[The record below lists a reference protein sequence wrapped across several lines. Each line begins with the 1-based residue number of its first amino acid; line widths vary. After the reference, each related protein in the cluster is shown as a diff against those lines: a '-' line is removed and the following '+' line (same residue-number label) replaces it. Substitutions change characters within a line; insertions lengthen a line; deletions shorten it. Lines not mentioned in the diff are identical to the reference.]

1 MKTKRILASL
11 LCIAMLMALMPTVIF
26 ADSATDEATAAWLN
40 ESGNKL
46 YVGAIEVTAAN
57 AANIITSYSGEDI
70 TGNASFKVE
79 DGVPTLCLNDVTI
92 KDGYKYSEFNGDW
105 YYEIYGIYYK
115 SASNDKLTIKL
126 SGTNVIEPKDYNDDD
141 HPGSSETYGIITEGA
156 CTELMLEGGEN
167 SSLKVASEENAL
179 AVYNGVDYDDWGN
192 CVISI
197 NGGEYEFKTDK
208 GEKYSGEAIFCRGSL
223 KIENAKVNVSSK
235 SNRGIWTNTVGRNL
249 AKGDEVTS
257 IKNSNV
263 TINAGTGKSWCDGI
277 YSYGNIVIESS
288 TVDITCDENGLI
300 AKDGKSITVSGADTV
315 VSVKSR
321 APVDESG
328 WAESYAAILT
338 EKPLD
343 SSGEDGE
350 IPSVGEISL
359 NDGLAVTTP
368 DAGRIGGYDFDRLT
382 PKDDGFASNKTI
394 FDTDGQYA
402 REVVI
407 KAPTVHYVCGETDCT
422 SHTGTIKHIA
432 DNSLNLIK
440 DITTSGA
447 TLTGGSYY
455 LSGDLEVNGAGEL
468 NVSGNVNICLN
479 GHTLETKIIPKEGAV
494 LNICDC
500 DSNGKGTI
508 TNPIGH
514 TIFFNYKDAVVNV
527 YGGTLLSSVD
537 GANTVVDAED
547 CTGVNTLNLYGGTVK
562 YSGSDKSTAIGSRKF
577 TLNLYG
583 GKVIAEKSNGIVAEN
598 GKVNLLGNTEIS
610 VPNDYNDIKVYK
622 KELIDASGYKGGSIR
637 ILCDGLSD
645 RDIVVKN
652 VTDETTGKFTLSDQN
667 KNSGYILKRVG
678 NDLVYTAVYT
688 VSFDSNGGSGTMAS
702 VGGVRGAYELPECEY
717 TAPAGKMFKAWDV
730 DGTEYAPNTTVD
742 ISKNTTIKAAWIDKS
757 DVPIDRAIQEKEYDG
772 NAKSFEVK
780 SSVKDGFTV
789 KYQKDG
795 ADIAS
800 PTDAGSYDVNITRA
814 ADDRFAECNVT
825 INGGLVITPK
835 DITGASVGAFS
846 PMTYNG
852 SAQTPQ
858 ATVTVGGLT
867 ATGVWSN
874 VTNVADK
881 TTFTADGN
889 FKGTIAD
896 KSTGMAKVQQSA
908 LTAVEAVNETVKGKA
923 DGKITGTDSTM
934 EYKADGASEYTAVV
948 GNEIT
953 NLSVGTYKV
962 RYKESDNYLA
972 GADKTIE
979 IAAGSMITVS
989 FNSNGG
995 TAVDSVTCEYNQT
1008 ITEPAAEPTK
1018 EGYEFTGWFADEAF
1032 TDAWNFETDKVTES
1046 KTLYAKWV
1054 QGVVSDEEGSVAEV
1068 TADGLN
1074 DIAKAEKT
1082 NVSLVVQVQEAAEG
1096 NENQT
1101 AIKSVANAPK
1111 NFGFYDI
1118 AIKKSTGG
1126 TVAEVPSVIEI
1137 KLPYDFTRKT
1147 NVKVY
1152 RYHGG
1157 SAQEL
1162 TKLAERDTV
1171 KPYEDG
1177 TCFVDA
1183 ENGCIYI
1190 YSAKFSTYSIAYDEI
1205 ISRRSGS
1212 SGSGSKTTDYTVT
1225 FNSNGGSKTASQ
1237 TVNKNSV
1244 IKEPTAPT
1252 KEGFDFAG
1260 WYTDKELITK
1270 YDFSAK
1276 VTSDFTLY
1284 AAWTEK
1290 TDAENR
1296 FILTIGE
1303 NDADV
1308 FGVIKTNDVAPKI
1321 VKDRTMLP
1329 ARFVAENLGAA
1340 VDWNEKDELVTI
1352 TGKNLKTGEDV
1363 TILIYID
1370 SDIAYVNEKEVK
1382 LDSPA
1387 FIENDRTYTP
1397 IRFISE
1403 ELGAGVDWVESEQK
1417 VIITK

>member
-46 YVGAIEVTAAN
+46 YVGAIAVTAEN
-57 AANIITSYSGEDI
+57 AADIIASYSGEDI

-79 DGVPTLCLNDVTI
+79 DGVPTLCLNDVTV

-105 YYEIYGIYYK
+105 YYRIYGIYYK

-126 SGTNVIEPKDYNDDD
+126 SGTNVIEPKGYTDEK
-141 HPGSSETYGIITEGA
+141 HTGSSRTYGIKVEKT
-156 CTELMLEGGEN
+156 CTEFSLEGSENAKLKIVSEYQAIFGNN
-167 SSLKVASEENAL
+167 SSDSS
-179 AVYNGVDYDDWGN
+179 

-197 NGGEYEFKTDK
+197 NGGEYELKTN
-208 GEKYSGEAIFCRGSL
+208 GTVTSSEGIYNIGSL
-223 KIENAKVNVSSK
+223 KVESAKINIVSEDD
-235 SNRGIWTNTVGRNL
+235 RGIWIKNRSTEG
-249 AKGDEVTS
+249 GITS
-257 IKNSNV
+257 IKNSDI
-263 TINAGTGKSWCDGI
+263 TIKAGIGEDICDGI
-277 YSYGNIVIESS
+277 LSENDMTIQNSNMDIE
-288 TVDITCDENGLI
+288 CDTTGI
-300 AKDGKSITVSGADTV
+300 QVADGKSITISGADTV
-315 VSVKSR
+315 VSVKSIGVVR
-321 APVDESG
+321 PNWDDL
-328 WAESYAAILT
+328 YAAILT
-338 EKPLD
+338 EKPLR

-350 IPSVGEISL
+350 IPSVGEITL

-368 DAGRIGGYDFDRLT
+368 DAGRIGGYDFIRLT

-407 KAPTVHYVCGETDCT
+407 KAPTVHCVCGETGCT

-432 DNSLNLIK
+432 DNSLNLIE
-440 DITTSGA
+440 DITENGA

-455 LSGDLEVNGAGEL
+455 LSGDLEVNDAGEL

-479 GHTLETKIIPKEGAV
+479 GHTLETIIIPKEGAV

-514 TIFFNYKDAVVNV
+514 TIFFKYKDAVVNV
-527 YGGTLLSSVD
+527 YGGTLLSGVD

-622 KELIDASGYKGGSIR
+622 KELIDASGYKGGSIC

-1018 EGYEFTGWFADEAF
+1018 EGYEFTGWFADEAL

-1054 QGVVSDEEGSVAEV
+1054 QGIVSDEEGSVAEV

-1190 YSAKFSTYSIAYDEI
+1190 YSAKFSTYSVAYDEI

-1303 NDADV
+1303 KDANV

-1329 ARFVAENLGAA
+1329 ARFVAENLGAK
-1340 VDWNEKDELVTI
+1340 VEWDEKDELVTI

-1403 ELGAGVDWVESEQK
+1403 ELGADVDWVESEQK

>member
-46 YVGAIEVTAAN
+46 YVGAIAVTEAN
-57 AANIITSYSGEDI
+57 AANIIGNYSGEDI

-79 DGVPTLCLNDVTI
+79 GGVPTLYLNDVTV

-115 SASNDKLTIKL
+115 SASNNKLTIKL
-126 SGTNVIEPKDYNDDD
+126 SGANVIEAKGYTDDD
-141 HPGSSETYGIITEGA
+141 HPGSPYIYGIKVENT
-156 CTELMLEGGEN
+156 CTEFSLEGSENAKLKIVSEYTAILGNN
-167 SSLKVASEENAL
+167 SSESS
-179 AVYNGVDYDDWGN
+179 

-197 NGGEYEFKTDK
+197 NGGEYELKTN
-208 GEKYSGEAIFCRGSL
+208 GTVTSSEGICNIGSL
-223 KIENAKVNVSSK
+223 KVESAKINIVSEDD
-235 SNRGIWTNTVGRNL
+235 RGIWIKNRSTEG
-249 AKGDEVTS
+249 GITS
-257 IKNSNV
+257 IKNSDI
-263 TINAGTGKSWCDGI
+263 TIKAGIGEDIYDGI
-277 YSYGNIVIESS
+277 LSENDMTIQNSNMDIE
-288 TVDITCDENGLI
+288 CDTTGI
-300 AKDGKSITVSGADTV
+300 RVADGKSITISGADTV
-315 VSVKSR
+315 VSVKSIGVVR
-321 APVDESG
+321 PNWDDL
-328 WAESYAAILT
+328 YAAIRT
-338 EKPLD
+338 EESLP
-343 SSGEDGE
+343 SSGEGDVRR
-350 IPSVGEISL
+350 SVGEINL

-368 DAGRIGGYDFDRLT
+368 DAGRISEYDFW
-382 PKDDGFASNKTI
+382 NNTI
-394 FDTDGQYA
+394 GYSDYRTIVDQNGKYA

-407 KAPTVHYVCGETDCT
+407 KAPTEHCVCGETDCT
-422 SHTGTIKHIA
+422 SHTDTITHIA
-432 DNSLNLIK
+432 DNSLNLIE

-455 LSGDLEVNGAGEL
+455 LSGDLEVNDAGEL

-514 TIFFNYKDAVVNV
+514 TIFFKDKDAVVNV

-537 GANTVVDAED
+537 GANTVVDAEN
-547 CTGVNTLNLYGGTVK
+547 CTGVNTLNMYGGTVK

-637 ILCDGLSD
+637 ILCDELSD

-702 VGGVRGAYELPECEY
+702 VGGVRGAYELPECGF
-717 TAPAGKMFKAWDV
+717 TAPTGKLFKVWDV

-742 ISKNTTIKAAWIDKS
+742 ISKNTTIKAVWMDKP
-757 DVPIDRAIQEKEYDG
+757 DVPINKAIQEKEYDG

-780 SSVKDGFTV
+780 SSVTGGFTV
-789 KYQKDG
+789 KYQKGG

-814 ADDRFAECNVT
+814 ADDRYAECNVT

-1018 EGYEFTGWFADEAF
+1018 EGYEFTGWFADEAL

-1054 QGVVSDEEGSVAEV
+1054 QGIVSDDEGSVAEV

-1082 NVSLVVQVQEAAEG
+1082 NVSLVVQVQEAAED

-1190 YSAKFSTYSIAYDEI
+1190 YSAKFSTYSVAYDEI

-1290 TDAENR
+1290 TDAENQ

-1303 NDADV
+1303 KDADV

-1329 ARFVAENLGAA
+1329 ARFVAENLGAK
-1340 VDWNEKDELVTI
+1340 VEWDEKDELVTI

>member
-79 DGVPTLCLNDVTI
+79 DGVPTLCLNDVTV

-126 SGTNVIEPKDYNDDD
+126 SGTNVIEPKDYNDDK
-141 HPGSSETYGIITEGA
+141 HTGSPYIYGIKVENTCTEFSLEGSENAKLKIVSEYEAIFGNNSSE
-156 CTELMLEGGEN
+156 
-167 SSLKVASEENAL
+167 SS
-179 AVYNGVDYDDWGN
+179 

-197 NGGEYEFKTDK
+197 NGGEYELKTN
-208 GEKYSGEAIFCRGSL
+208 GTVTSSEGILNIGSL
-223 KIENAKVNVSSK
+223 KVESAKINIVSEDD
-235 SNRGIWTNTVGRNL
+235 RGIWIKNRSTEG
-249 AKGDEVTS
+249 GITS
-257 IKNSNV
+257 IKNSDI
-263 TINAGTGKSWCDGI
+263 TIKAGIGEDIYDGI
-277 YSYGNIVIESS
+277 LSENDMTIQNSNMDIE
-288 TVDITCDENGLI
+288 CDTTGI
-300 AKDGKSITVSGADTV
+300 QVADGKSLNISGANTV
-315 VSVKSR
+315 VAINSIGTVR
-321 APVDESG
+321 TNWDYI
-328 WAESYAAILT
+328 YAAIRT
-338 EKPLD
+338 EESLL
-343 SSGEDGE
+343 SSGEGDGRR
-350 IPSVGEISL
+350 SVGEINLS
-359 NDGLAVTTP
+359 DGLAVTTP

-407 KAPTVHYVCGETDCT
+407 KAPTVHCVCGETGCT

-455 LSGDLEVNGAGEL
+455 LSGDLEVNDAGEL

-1018 EGYEFTGWFADEAF
+1018 EGYEFTGWFADEAL

-1054 QGVVSDEEGSVAEV
+1054 QGIVSDEEGSVAEV

-1126 TVAEVPSVIEI
+1126 TVAEAPSVIEI

-1190 YSAKFSTYSIAYDEI
+1190 YSAKFSTYSVAYDEI

-1212 SGSGSKTTDYTVT
+1212 SGSKTTDYTVT

-1260 WYTDKELITK
+1260 WYTDKEFITK

-1303 NDADV
+1303 NDANV

-1329 ARFVAENLGAA
+1329 ARFVAENLGAK

>member
-1 MKTKRILASL
+1 MN
-11 LCIAMLMALMPTVIF
+11 LC
-26 ADSATDEATAAWLN
+26 
-40 ESGNKL
+40 
-46 YVGAIEVTAAN
+46 
-57 AANIITSYSGEDI
+57 
-70 TGNASFKVE
+70 
-79 DGVPTLCLNDVTI
+79 
-92 KDGYKYSEFNGDW
+92 
-105 YYEIYGIYYK
+105 
-115 SASNDKLTIKL
+115 
-126 SGTNVIEPKDYNDDD
+126 
-141 HPGSSETYGIITEGA
+141 
-156 CTELMLEGGEN
+156 
-167 SSLKVASEENAL
+167 
-179 AVYNGVDYDDWGN
+179 
-192 CVISI
+192 
-197 NGGEYEFKTDK
+197 
-208 GEKYSGEAIFCRGSL
+208 
-223 KIENAKVNVSSK
+223 
-235 SNRGIWTNTVGRNL
+235 
-249 AKGDEVTS
+249 
-257 IKNSNV
+257 
-263 TINAGTGKSWCDGI
+263 
-277 YSYGNIVIESS
+277 
-288 TVDITCDENGLI
+288 
-300 AKDGKSITVSGADTV
+300 
-315 VSVKSR
+315 
-321 APVDESG
+321 
-328 WAESYAAILT
+328 
-338 EKPLD
+338 
-343 SSGEDGE
+343 
-350 IPSVGEISL
+350 
-359 NDGLAVTTP
+359 
-368 DAGRIGGYDFDRLT
+368 
-382 PKDDGFASNKTI
+382 
-394 FDTDGQYA
+394 
-402 REVVI
+402 
-407 KAPTVHYVCGETDCT
+407 
-422 SHTGTIKHIA
+422 
-432 DNSLNLIK
+432 
-440 DITTSGA
+440 
-447 TLTGGSYY
+447 
-455 LSGDLEVNGAGEL
+455 
-468 NVSGNVNICLN
+468 
-479 GHTLETKIIPKEGAV
+479 
-494 LNICDC
+494 
-500 DSNGKGTI
+500 
-508 TNPIGH
+508 
-514 TIFFNYKDAVVNV
+514 
-527 YGGTLLSSVD
+527 
-537 GANTVVDAED
+537 
-547 CTGVNTLNLYGGTVK
+547 
-562 YSGSDKSTAIGSRKF
+562 
-577 TLNLYG
+577 
-583 GKVIAEKSNGIVAEN
+583 
-598 GKVNLLGNTEIS
+598 GNTEIS
-610 VPNDYNDIKVYK
+610 AGTEYDSIKVYK
-622 KELIDASGYKGGSIR
+622 KELIDATGYTGGNIT
-637 ILCDGLSD
+637 ILCAELENNKPGPSD

-652 VTDETTGKFTLSDQN
+652 VTDETAGKFTLSD
-667 KNSGYILKRVG
+667 KNSGYVLNKVG
-678 NDLVYTAVYT
+678 NNLVYLGRYT
-688 VSFDSNGGSGTMAS
+688 VSFDSNGGSGTMAAVTVTS
-702 VGGVRGAYELPECEY
+702 GGYTLPKCGF
-717 TAPAGKMFKAWDV
+717 TAPTGKMFKVWDV
-730 DGTEYAPNTTVD
+730 DGTEYVPNATVD
-742 ISKNTTIKAAWIDKS
+742 ISKNTDIKAVWMDKPA
-757 DVPIDRAIQEKEYDG
+757 VPINKAIQEKEYDG
-772 NAKSFEVK
+772 NAKSFDVI
-780 SSVKDGFTV
+780 STVSNGFTV
-789 KYQKDG
+789 KYQKGG

-800 PTDAGSYDVNITRA
+800 PTDAGSYDVTITRA
-814 ADDRFAECNVT
+814 ADDRYAECNVT
-825 INGGLVITPK
+825 IKGGLVITPR

-846 PMTYNG
+846 LMIYNG
-852 SAQTPQ
+852 SAQTPR

-896 KSTGMAKVQQSA
+896 KSTGMAKATQSA
-908 LTAVEAVNETVKGKA
+908 PTAVEAVNETIKGKA
-923 DGKITGTDSTM
+923 DGKITGVDSTM

-989 FNSNGG
+989 FDSNGG

-1018 EGYEFTGWFADEAF
+1018 EDYEFTGWFADEAL

-1190 YSAKFSTYSIAYDEI
+1190 YSAKFSTYSVAYDEI

-1303 NDADV
+1303 NDANV

-1352 TGKNLKTGEDV
+1352 TGKNLKTGEYV

-1403 ELGAGVDWVESEQK
+1403 ELGADVTWVESEQK

>member
-57 AANIITSYSGEDI
+57 AADIITSYSGEDI

-79 DGVPTLCLNDVTI
+79 DGVPTLCLDGVTV
-92 KDGYKYSEFNGDW
+92 KEGYKQVGYRSDLYEF
-105 YYEIYGIYYK
+105 YGIYYQP
-115 SASNDKLTIKL
+115 ASDDKLTIKL
-126 SGTNVIEPKDYNDDD
+126 SGTNVIEPKGYTDDQ
-141 HPGSSETYGIITEGA
+141 HPDAYVYGIKVEKT
-156 CTELMLEGGEN
+156 CTEFSLEGSENAKLKIVSEYQAIFGNN
-167 SSLKVASEENAL
+167 SSDSS
-179 AVYNGVDYDDWGN
+179 

-197 NGGEYEFKTDK
+197 NGGEYELKTN
-208 GEKYSGEAIFCRGSL
+208 GTVTSSEGIYNIGSL
-223 KIENAKVNVSSK
+223 KVESAKINIVSEDD
-235 SNRGIWTNTVGRNL
+235 RGIWIKNRSTEG
-249 AKGDEVTS
+249 GITS
-257 IKNSNV
+257 IKNSDI
-263 TINAGTGKSWCDGI
+263 TIKAGIGEDICDGI
-277 YSYGNIVIESS
+277 LSENDMTIQNSNMDIE
-288 TVDITCDENGLI
+288 CDTTGI
-300 AKDGKSITVSGADTV
+300 RVADGKSITISGADTV
-315 VSVKSR
+315 VSVKSIGVVR
-321 APVDESG
+321 PNWDYL
-328 WAESYAAILT
+328 YAAILT
-338 EKPLD
+338 EKPLR

-350 IPSVGEISL
+350 IPSVGEITL

-368 DAGRIGGYDFDRLT
+368 DAGRIGGYDFIRLT
-382 PKDDGFASNKTI
+382 PKDNGFANNKTI
-394 FDTDGQYA
+394 FDTDGKYA

-407 KAPTVHYVCGETDCT
+407 KAPTEHCVCGETDCT
-422 SHTGTIKHIA
+422 SHTDTITHIA
-432 DNSLNLIK
+432 DNSLNLIE

-455 LSGDLEVNGAGEL
+455 LSGDLEVNDAGEL

-514 TIFFNYKDAVVNV
+514 TIFFNYKDAVVNI

-537 GANTVVDAED
+537 GANTVVDAGD

-583 GKVIAEKSNGIVAEN
+583 GKVVAEKSNGIVAEN

-622 KELIDASGYKGGSIR
+622 KELIDASGYKGGRIR

-852 SAQTPQ
+852 LAQTPQ

-1008 ITEPAAEPTK
+1008 ITEPAAEPAK
-1018 EGYEFTGWFADEAF
+1018 EGYEFTGWFADEAL

-1054 QGVVSDEEGSVAEV
+1054 QGIVSDEEGSVAEV

-1190 YSAKFSTYSIAYDEI
+1190 YSAKFSTYSVAYDEI

-1212 SGSGSKTTDYTVT
+1212 SGSGSKTIDYTVT

-1244 IKEPTAPT
+1244 IKEPTAPV

-1303 NDADV
+1303 NDANV